1 MQEKGGYV
9 CNDYRLQKWL
19 SSFTPLC
26 VPTLGWGLC
35 YTMWLATPFFKMWSL
50 VHQSLTLAG
59 SMTCTVQLK
68 WQKQC
73 GATSKLR
80 PQKPIC
86 FCSYFGSLAS
96 AIWTNLRLI
105 SKRQRERE
113 KDHPRWVP
121 DVWDS
126 PAMIG
131 KADTQLT
138 THRNKPSGDQK
149 SIVLSHKNI
158 THFHLVLLECSCLT
172 RPPYCEEAQRAMIN
186 QLMSRRTKTSSPQLH
201 SAPASPC
208 EWAPFKVDLLAPS
221 WTSSTDTLWNK
232 VKSSSPK
239 SAQIPVHARMLLI
252 MFLPTLNKKFQENKY
267 ICLCYSLQYPL
278 SLE

>member
-1 MQEKGGYV
+1 MQEKGGYSFQTVMTIDCRSGCHPLLLSVSPLWDEV
-9 CNDYRLQKWL
+9 CATQCD
-19 SSFTPLC
+19 
-26 VPTLGWGLC
+26 
-35 YTMWLATPFFKMWSL
+35 LATPFFKMWSL

-86 FCSYFGSLAS
+86 FCSYIGSLAS

-105 SKRQRERE
+105 RKRQRERE

-158 THFHLVLLECSCLT
+158 THFHLVLLEFSCLT
-172 RPPYCEEAQRAMIN
+172 QAPYSEEAQRAMI
-186 QLMSRRTKTSSPQLH
+186 
-201 SAPASPC
+201 
-208 EWAPFKVDLLAPS
+208 
-221 WTSSTDTLWNK
+221 
-232 VKSSSPK
+232 
-239 SAQIPVHARMLLI
+239 
-252 MFLPTLNKKFQENKY
+252 KY
-267 ICLCYSLQYPL
+267 DKAHV
-278 SLE
+278 EKN